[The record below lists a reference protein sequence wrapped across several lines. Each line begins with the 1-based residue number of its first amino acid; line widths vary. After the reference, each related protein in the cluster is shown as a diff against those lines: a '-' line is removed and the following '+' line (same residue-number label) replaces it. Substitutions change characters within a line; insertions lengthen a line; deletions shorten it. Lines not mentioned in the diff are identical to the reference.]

1 MTDLTPPALR
11 DTRDGFL
18 ELDERSRLEFLLEFA
33 NDLPPLPAHYAE
45 HEEELE
51 RVEECQSP
59 VFIIVDVDN
68 NVVTVH
74 ATAPLEAPT
83 TRGFASILVH
93 GLTGLS
99 SQAVRDCPED
109 FPLTL
114 GLTKIVSPLRLR
126 GLSGML
132 WRIKRQV
139 AEKSATS

>member
-1 MTDLTPPALR
+1 MTDSTPPGLV
-11 DTRDGFL
+11 DTREGFL

-33 NDLPPLPAHYAE
+33 NDLPALPAHYAE
-45 HEEELE
+45 HEDELE

-68 NVVTVH
+68 DVVTVH

-93 GLTGLS
+93 GLTGLTS
-99 SQAVRDCPED
+99 ANVLACPDD

-114 GLTKIVSPLRLR
+114 GLTRIVSPLRLR

-139 AEKSATS
+139 AEKSDPA

>member
-1 MTDLTPPALR
+1 MNDFTPPALKE
-11 DTRDGFL
+11 TRDGFL
-18 ELDERSRLEFLLEFA
+18 ELDEKSRLEFLLEFA
-33 NDLPPLPAHYAE
+33 NDLPPLPPHYAE

-68 NVVTVH
+68 DVVTVH

-83 TRGFASILVH
+83 TRGFASILVQ
-93 GLTGLS
+93 GLTGLA
-99 SQAVRDCPED
+99 SQAVLDCPED

-139 AEKSATS
+139 AEKSSAG

>member
-1 MTDLTPPALR
+1 MTDSTPPGLV
-11 DTRDGFL
+11 DTREGFL

-33 NDLPPLPAHYAE
+33 NALPPRPAHYAE
-45 HEEELE
+45 HEDELE

-59 VFIIVDVDN
+59 VFIIVDVVDD
-68 NVVTVH
+68 VVTVH

-93 GLTGLS
+93 GLTGLT
-99 SQAVRDCPED
+99 SQQVLACPDD

-139 AEKSATS
+139 TEKSNAA